1 MMNSARLAGVGG
13 NRRALPRRMDV
24 HDRIW
29 QSIVRSMNL
38 PDGRTTITGATRQM
52 KLLARTAEVGRP
64 KLVVDSTIQFI
75 DYIWNRVTNRLQ
87 GRRHCARILR
97 LANEWRAVVPA
108 TIDHLKC
115 QPLQVDATHDVWS
128 SYDRAV
134 TATMD
139 RLSIPTETLLQR

>member
-1 MMNSARLAGVGG
+1 MNSARLAGVGG
-13 NRRALPRRMDV
+13 NRRAAKAYG
-24 HDRIW
+24 
-29 QSIVRSMNL
+29 RSTTESGSRSL
-38 PDGRTTITGATRQM
+38 RSTILADGRTTINWCDASLQSNEIAG
-52 KLLARTAEVGRP
+52 EVGRP
-64 KLVVDSTIQFI
+64 KLVVDSTFQFF
-75 DYIWNRVTNRLQ
+75 DYIENRVTNRLQ

-97 LANEWRAVVPA
+97 FANEWRAVVPA

-115 QPLQVDATHDVWS
+115 QPSKVDATHDVWS